1 MHCINNFYKVFM
13 SGKDPRITAARPDL
27 ADILLK
33 GIVNADRYVKGK
45 IYQCVLGN
53 IFLRA
58 APGPS
63 SPQTSELLF
72 GEHFIV
78 FEEKDGWA
86 WGQAQYD
93 KYVGFVPISVLKPL
107 SYNVHS
113 RVSVPLTWI
122 YTDANLKTHPLR
134 SLPMGAC
141 LPNFNGSAIKG
152 FVEIPNVGWIWEKHM
167 TPLTVNLDYMDLA
180 EKFLNTPYLWGGRT
194 AMGVDCSGLTQ
205 VVLGMAGVS
214 LPRDTGQQEIAL
226 GQDFSIQNWQEK
238 GGLRRGDIVYFPGHV
253 GLMVDDKNILHANA
267 THMMTTINA
276 LDDVIDTLSKK
287 FKSPI
292 TSVKRLTQTTK

>member
-1 MHCINNFYKVFM
+1 
-13 SGKDPRITAARPDL
+13 
-27 ADILLK
+27 
-33 GIVNADRYVKGK
+33 
-45 IYQCVLGN
+45 
-53 IFLRA
+53 
-58 APGPS
+58 
-63 SPQTSELLF
+63 
-72 GEHFIV
+72 
-78 FEEKDGWA
+78 
-86 WGQAQYD
+86 
-93 KYVGFVPISVLKPL
+93 
-107 SYNVHS
+107 
-113 RVSVPLTWI
+113 
-122 YTDANLKTHPLR
+122 
-134 SLPMGAC
+134 MGAC